1 MGLEKITCSF
11 KNGAKKAEL
20 ERDRNRLSNFSFR
33 KKDEATGE
41 LTNFFEGIKYEE
53 ISKEIEAI
61 HNPKGFFQK
70 IFYKLGYNLYENG
83 VYIPKD

>member
-1 MGLEKITCSF
+1 MGLEKITTAF

-20 ERDRNRLSNFSFR
+20 ERDRGSLPTFPFR

-53 ISKEIEAI
+53 ISKELEAI
-61 HNPKGFFQK
+61 PNPKGFFQK

-83 VYIPKD
+83 IYIPKD